1 MLSFSVT
8 KCQDEIQNGAGDV
21 RDGWF
26 LTHNT
31 KDRVI
36 EHASAHSFIAWITT
50 VSEVACQLRRKQ
62 ERKCPDR
69 YTVSGSITTLEYK
82 ACASPETHYCCSRS
96 KKKHSSDDSFCS
108 KPTKRSPVAAKQA
121 DRSDSTCQSWERKSE
136 GLPHLKVTQDWIKSS
151 CYIRSFGFNYL
162 KRIAVFKSGNSLRY
176 TALFSLLYY
185 ISF

>member
-1 MLSFSVT
+1 MVRVSIHCSRNKRKRESHWCTEVLCFSVT

-96 KKKHSSDDSFCS
+96 KKNTPQTTASAQNLPK
-108 KPTKRSPVAAKQA
+108 
-121 DRSDSTCQSWERKSE
+121 
-136 GLPHLKVTQDWIKSS
+136 GLLLQPNRQTDLTPPARAEKENLKVCLTLKSHKTES
-151 CYIRSFGFNYL
+151 KVHVTSVVL
-162 KRIAVFKSGNSLRY
+162 DLTPSKE
-176 TALFSLLYY
+176 
-185 ISF
+185 